1 MRVSTVE
8 NLAIDRTRFRTF
20 CFRSIRFNPVVSIA
34 ISRRSVYHPPRC
46 YSEEWK
52 ATRRRGWTLR
62 KSCTHAVTRCAAR
75 RKSPWFAKPRVSI
88 TTRENLRVTRFSST
102 RISLSLGVIYAF
114 PGVSFVCLL
123 KLLPLVAFSPT
134 NTVKLI
140 ALSHLDLD
148 GEVRRAAKVSKERRA
163 FNTLARKSYDAF

>member
-8 NLAIDRTRFRTF
+8 NFAIDRTRFRTF

-102 RISLSLGVIYAF
+102 RISLSRCYLRVSRCFVRLSLEITASRCF
-114 PGVSFVCLL
+114 QSDKHRKIDRVVSFR
-123 KLLPLVAFSPT
+123 FRWRGS
-134 NTVKLI
+134 
-140 ALSHLDLD
+140 
-148 GEVRRAAKVSKERRA
+148 
-163 FNTLARKSYDAF
+163 